1 MCETKY
7 AEQKRDRERK
17 KKSKPLRGNEKREE
31 KFSNRPSEIV
41 HIDTTGK
48 PLLL

>member
-7 AEQKRDRERK
+7 AEQRETERGRK
-17 KKSKPLRGNEKREE
+17 IKPLRGNEKREE